1 MHRLRFNPTSN
12 LSAFSALHSTHPT
25 IPVLSL
31 CFNPAFKNTVE
42 LKSQL
47 VQNSYF
53 LAVGCGLNNVS
64 HTASEPICTKPH
76 RSRIEVGIKSQSQ
89 ASLVLEL

>member
-31 CFNPAFKNTVE
+31 CFNPAYKNAIE
-42 LKSQL
+42 LKYQL
-47 VQNSYF
+47 VQIDAMLS
-53 LAVGCGLNNVS
+53 A
-64 HTASEPICTKPH
+64 T
-76 RSRIEVGIKSQSQ
+76 
-89 ASLVLEL
+89 